1 MSRERDRALHGDK
14 SLLRVLAGLQLVVFD
29 VDGTLYDQTALRHRM
44 LLLLARHLLLSVR
57 GWRTLRVI
65 RAFRR
70 TREKLANEEAPAVG
84 EMQYRAV
91 ASQLKVLPDEVA
103 CVANEWLGRRPLPL
117 LSRHREPGVADL
129 FQALRARHIP
139 IAVLSDYPAM
149 DKLRALGLD
158 ADVVV
163 TATDRDVDRFKPST
177 VGLQRIL
184 QRTGV
189 APADCL
195 VIGDREDRDGE
206 CARRLGARFLLKV
219 RHPPRAS
226 GEFRDYAE
234 LTRALTAGLQAQPS
248 VPTGDG
254 MTA

>member
-1 MSRERDRALHGDK
+1 MTGEHDRALPRDT
-14 SLLRVLAGLQLVVFD
+14 SLLRTLSELQLVVFD
-29 VDGTLYDQTALRHRM
+29 VDGTLYDQSALRHRM
-44 LLLLARHLLLSVR
+44 LLLLARHLMLSVR

-65 RAFRR
+65 RTFRK
-70 TREKLANEEAPAVG
+70 TREHLADEEAAGVG
-84 EMQYRAV
+84 ELQYRAV
-91 ASQLKVLPDEVA
+91 ASQLKLHREEVA
-103 CVANEWLGRRPLPL
+103 CVTNEWLERRPLPL
-117 LSRHREPGVADL
+117 LARHREPGVADL

-149 DKLRALGLD
+149 AKLGALGLE

-163 TATDRDVDRFKPST
+163 TATDRNVDRFKPAT
-177 VGLQRIL
+177 DGLQHIL

-189 APADCL
+189 APGDCL

-219 RHPPRAS
+219 RRRPRAA

-234 LTRALTAGLQAQPS
+234 LSRALTVEPQARPRS
-248 VPTGDG
+248 SLA
-254 MTA
+254 ME